1 MINTCS
7 SRFGCRV
14 VSGAKVD
21 KEAIKKK
28 VIEALK
34 NVYDPEIPVDV
45 WNLGLIYGIDVDDE
59 GKVKI
64 RMTLTAPGCPVASIV
79 ALQAEETVR
88 EMVPEAKDVE
98 VEIVFDPPWD
108 PRRVTPEGRKML
120 KELFGYDVVEEW
132 IKRSEELQQYQA

>member
-1 MINTCS
+1 M
-7 SRFGCRV
+7 
-14 VSGAKVD
+14 D
-21 KEAIKKK
+21 KEEIKKK

-64 RMTLTAPGCPVASIV
+64 RMTLTAPGCPVANIV

-108 PRRVTPEGRKML
+108 PRRVTPEGRRLL

-132 IKRSEELQQYQA
+132 IKRAEELQQEYGS

>member
-1 MINTCS
+1 MSPPTSTATS
-7 SRFGCRV
+7 SHQ
-14 VSGAKVD
+14 KVD
-21 KEAIKKK
+21 KEEIKKK

-59 GKVKI
+59 GRVKI
-64 RMTLTAPGCPVASIV
+64 RMTLTAPGCPVANIV

-98 VEIVFDPPWD
+98 VEVVFDPPWD
-108 PRRVTPEGRKML
+108 PRRVTPEGRRLL

-132 IKRSEELQQYQA
+132 IKRAEELQQEYGS

>member
-1 MINTCS
+1 MSPPTSTATGN
-7 SRFGCRV
+7 RQ
-14 VSGAKVD
+14 KVD
-21 KEAIKKK
+21 KEEIKKK

-64 RMTLTAPGCPVASIV
+64 RMTLTAPGCPVANIV

-108 PRRVTPEGRKML
+108 PRRVTPEGRRLL

-132 IKRSEELQQYQA
+132 IKRAEELQQEYGS